1 MHKILFVTNVLSP
14 YRADFFSEW
23 GKSCKLTV
31 IATQDNIK
39 SRDKKWKPALFDN
52 YECIFLH
59 ARPFRHDDTSLSFHL
74 VRYLMRYGAEF
85 DYIIFGVYVDPTE
98 ILGILYCQL
107 MHYPYIISDD
117 GSFFTDSMVGIKR
130 RLLRGS
136 KLCLTTSQVGKS
148 TFEKL
153 GIPEDQIKIY
163 PFSSIH
169 DSQIVSLEKRRELQK
184 KCRGELNLSAKKI
197 LLCVSQFIPGKGI
210 DVLLRALSKDDAD
223 DMDVYI
229 IGGIATPE
237 YKKIVEV
244 RGLTNVHFCS
254 FMLPDELDK
263 YYKAADC
270 FVLPTRRDVWG
281 LVLNEAMA
289 RGLPV
294 ITTDMCLAG
303 REMIKDGIN
312 GYVVPADNENKLRGA
327 ILKIILDDE
336 LRRRMGKKSL
346 EIAKKYTIE
355 TMVDAYQ
362 KRIDNLL
369 NYRH

>member
-1 MHKILFVTNVLSP
+1 MFKKVLFITNVLSP
-14 YRADFFSEW
+14 YRADFFYEW
-23 GKSCKLTV
+23 GKSCDLTV
-31 IATQDNIK
+31 IATQDSVK
-39 SRDKKWKPALFDN
+39 SRDKKWKPTELSN
-52 YECIFLH
+52 YHYIPLH
-59 ARPFRHDDTSLSFHL
+59 ARSFRHDDTSLSFKL
-74 VRYLMRYGAEF
+74 VKYLMKHVAKF
-85 DYIIFGVYVDPTE
+85 DYIFFGVYVDPTE
-98 ILGILYCQL
+98 ILGIMYCQL

-169 DSQIVSLEKRRELQK
+169 DSQIVSLEKCRELQK

-312 GYVVPADNENKLRGA
+312 GYVVPVDDENKLRDA
-327 ILKIILDDE
+327 ILKVMLDDD
-336 LRRRMGKKSL
+336 LRKRMSEKSL
-346 EIAKKYTIE
+346 ETARKYTIE
-355 TMVDAYQ
+355 TMVAAYQ
-362 KRIDNLL
+362 MEIENLSK
-369 NYRH
+369 